1 MSEFKNLTQ
10 ENLQEEHICCAIGD
24 KKHQEGVNKK
34 KEWLAERIKE
44 GHVFRKLNERGKVFI
59 EYAPLEK
66 AWCPIDGENYLYIYC
81 LWVAGSF
88 KGKGYGKELLEY
100 VIEQAK
106 RENKNGICVL
116 SAKKKKPYLSEKKF
130 FEKYGFK
137 VVDTLEDYELL
148 SLDFGEEKPKF
159 RENVKNQTIEN
170 KEFTILYSPQC
181 PFVEHCIE
189 EVQEVAK
196 EIQVPIYIEKIDSLE
211 KAKNA
216 PCIFNNW
223 ANFKDGKYVSNL
235 LLNGNSF
242 KKIIEK

>member
-88 KGKGYGKELLEY
+88 KGKGYGRELLEY

-159 RENVKNQTIEN
+159 RENVKNQTVEN

-189 EVQEVAK
+189 EVQKVAK
-196 EIQVPIYIEKIDSLE
+196 EIEVPIHIEKIDTLE

-223 ANFKDGKYVSNL
+223 ANFKEGKYVSNL

>member
-116 SAKKKKPYLSEKKF
+116 SAKKKKPYLSEKNF

-196 EIQVPIYIEKIDSLE
+196 EIEVPIHIEKIDSLE